1 MNYRRL
7 GIALTAFAIGAS
19 LAACRS
25 AGLPGQSGE
34 DAGTGAPRIGIE
46 EPDTK
51 TIIGKVTSFNGTKI
65 TVDIGEITQPSPDET
80 GNGNDKGNESGASGR
95 KGLRT
100 AFKSSGESATYD
112 ISGLKKITIENGKN
126 NETDTLDKIKTGS
139 IVAIVIGADG
149 NPSSLTI
156 KSGNARQKG
165 NGERNGDRGSRP
177 SGSRPNGSRPSG
189 NRNGNG
195 GQNNRNRNRNKGDQ
209 A

>member
-51 TIIGKVTSFNGTKI
+51 TIIGKVTSFDGTKI

-80 GNGNDKGNESGASGR
+80 GNDNDKGNESGASDR
-95 KGLRT
+95 RGLRT
-100 AFKSSGESATYD
+100 AFKSAGESATYD

-156 KSGNARQKG
+156 KSGNARQRG
-165 NGERNGDRGSRP
+165 NGERNGDR
-177 SGSRPNGSRPSG
+177 GSRPSG

-195 GQNNRNRNRNKGDQ
+195 GQNNRNRNKGDQ